1 MMFLEDK
8 VAIVTG
14 AGRGIGRE
22 IALTFAREGA
32 RVAVVDIRE
41 ETASETA
48 GEAAAAGADSIALG
62 TDVSDAKSAQEAVD
76 NVIDKFGRVDILV
89 NNAGVTAD
97 GLIMKMSDDS
107 WNRVLDINLKGAFNF
122 IKAVVRKMMKQR
134 SGRIINIS
142 SVVGIMGNA
151 GQANYA
157 ASKAG
162 LIGLTKSVAKE
173 LASRGVTVNA
183 IAPGFIATQMTE
195 SLPDEVKNK
204 MLGFIPVG
212 SFGAPSD
219 VANAALFLASDLSD
233 YITGQVIV
241 VDGGMVM

>member
-1 MMFLEDK
+1 MFLEDK
-8 VAIVTG
+8 VAIITG

-62 TDVSDAKSAQEAVD
+62 ADVSDAKSAQEAVD

-122 IKAVVRKMMKQR
+122 IKAVVRNMMKQR

-142 SVVGIMGNA
+142 SVVGLMGNA

-219 VANAALFLASDLSD
+219 VAKAALFLASDLSD